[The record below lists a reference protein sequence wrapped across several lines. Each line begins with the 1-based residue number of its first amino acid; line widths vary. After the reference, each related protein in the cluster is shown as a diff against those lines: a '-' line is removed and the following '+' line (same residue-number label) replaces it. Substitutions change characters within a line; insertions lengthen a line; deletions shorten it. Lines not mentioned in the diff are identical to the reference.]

1 MFHWFLLSLWWSPHE
16 VCRQSISW
24 FILHFS
30 HHKRNFRISWYFF
43 DKYRP
48 IMINTKIFRK
58 QKWGKTQYLRM
69 AIILLLE
76 EMQWTRMI
84 HVMQYTLILTAK
96 GWKGIIF
103 ERYDYFVCLLY
114 WVATITLKALH
125 NCAPFRFKY
134 LKGDLWLH
142 TLFSIM
148 IIITLSK
155 SSHACNIIYPFFLYL
170 FRVPSG

>member
-1 MFHWFLLSLWWSPHE
+1 MRYA
-16 VCRQSISW
+16 VIVSW
-24 FILHFS
+24 FISQFS
-30 HHKRNFRISWYFF
+30 HHNFLFRVCFL

-48 IMINTKIFRK
+48 IIIYRK
-58 QKWGKTQYLRM
+58 GSKTKWGKPQYLRM

-103 ERYDYFVCLLY
+103 ERNDYFVCLLY